1 MAKGTS
7 AIDPSNYASLGLTH
21 VQCKSHHQS
30 HSISSY
36 DQQHAY
42 TSISSLTTTTDDPSD
57 RIAKLLALVTL
68 SPIFLLC
75 SYVTIIL
82 LRRELTFINALIGQ
96 LACEGLN
103 WALKRLIKQ
112 PRPTGHLGAGY
123 GMPSSHSQF
132 LGFFAAFFLLHFY
145 LNRPPLLKPR
155 TLINSMRRFEHALA
169 MVLIASISILTC
181 YSRHHLHYHTPL
193 QIVVGLSIGLA
204 FGGTY
209 YFFTEYLSRKP
220 LRLPAPL
227 AVSESSSPL
236 AIRANRLLH
245 PINTAAPPKPAH
257 EKDSVVRHRNK
268 PRRRSSTLSEM
279 IMPELH
285 PSPPLRQILLD
296 HPIAIAFRI
305 RDSWAVWRD
314 GGIEGE
320 YGAWRREW
328 EARRAAC
335 TPVNSAHA
343 SSSSAA
349 TTAFAHST
357 DVGRL
362 PRHYSMMELA
372 LSEADKSPPTDAAF
386 CVGCVICLTSD
397 VATSSTSEILATG
410 FSRELPGNT
419 HAEQCALDKLASDYK
434 PTSAA
439 KRDKAVPTLDLDL
452 YTTMEPCSERLSG
465 NLPCV
470 QRILKFNE
478 QANVFVLPRRLVQR
492 HVTDANAASGDGMQV
507 RLRIRRVFQGVAE
520 PDDFVNCQSQNILRD
535 SEIQVFTVRSSE
547 NDDGQLEQ
555 DCLRVARKGHP
566 AKS

>member
-21 VQCKSHHQS
+21 VQ
-30 HSISSY
+30 Y
-36 DQQHAY
+36 
-42 TSISSLTTTTDDPSD
+42 DPSD
-57 RIAKLLALVTL
+57 TFAKLFALVTL

-112 PRPTGHLGAGY
+112 PRPTDRLGAGY

-132 LGFFAAFFLLHFY
+132 LGFFAAFFLAHFY
-145 LNRPPLLKPR
+145 LNRPPLVKPR
-155 TLINSMRRFEHALA
+155 SLINSMRRFEHALA
-169 MVLIASISILTC
+169 MVLIASISLLTC
-181 YSRHHLHYHTPL
+181 YSRHHLHYHSPP
-193 QIVVGLSIGLA
+193 QIIVGFSIGLA
-204 FGGTY
+204 FGGFY
-209 YFFTEYLSRKP
+209 YYFTEYLSKKP

-236 AIRANRLLH
+236 AIRANRLLQ
-245 PINTAAPPKPAH
+245 PINT
-257 EKDSVVRHRNK
+257 SVGSNKSGLRQRSTNK
-268 PRRRSSTLSEM
+268 PRRRSSTLSDM
-279 IMPELH
+279 ILPELH

-320 YGAWRREW
+320 YGTWRREW
-328 EARRAAC
+328 EARRAAS
-335 TPVNSAHA
+335 TPLN
-343 SSSSAA
+343 SSSAA
-349 TTAFAHST
+349 ALPNSS

-362 PRHYSMMELA
+362 PRHYSMMLTA
-372 LSEADKSPPTDAAF
+372 LREADKSPPTDAAF
-386 CVGCVICLTSD
+386 CVGCVICTTSD
-397 VATSSTSEILATG
+397 ETTRSPSSQILATG

-419 HAEQCALDKLASDYK
+419 HAEQCALDKLSSDYK
-434 PTSAA
+434 STQGRARIA
-439 KRDKAVPTLDLDL
+439 PTLNLDL

-470 QRILKFNE
+470 QRILQFNE
-478 QANVFVLPRRLVQR
+478 QNDVYVLPPSFLPSSLSNERQ
-492 HVTDANAASGDGMQV
+492 SSSIGF
-507 RLRIRRVFQGVAE
+507 RLRIRRVFQGVTE

-535 SEIQVFTVRSSE
+535 SHIEVYTVRSS
-547 NDDGQLEQ
+547 NPDDDDGQLEQ
-555 DCLRVARKGHP
+555 DCLRIARKGHP
-566 AKS
+566 AKTSSA

>member
-21 VQCKSHHQS
+21 VQ
-30 HSISSY
+30 Y
-36 DQQHAY
+36 
-42 TSISSLTTTTDDPSD
+42 DPSD
-57 RIAKLLALVTL
+57 TFAKLFALVTL

-112 PRPTGHLGAGY
+112 PRPTDRLGAGY

-132 LGFFAAFFLLHFY
+132 LGFFAAFFLAHFW
-145 LNRPPLLKPR
+145 LNRPPLVKPR
-155 TLINSMRRFEHALA
+155 SLINTMRRFEHALA
-169 MVLIASISILTC
+169 MILIASISILTC
-181 YSRHHLHYHTPL
+181 YSRHHLHYHSPL
-193 QIVVGLSIGLA
+193 QIVVGVTIGLV
-204 FGGTY
+204 FGGVY
-209 YFFTEYLSRKP
+209 YYFTEYLSKKP

-236 AIRANRLLH
+236 AIRANRLLQ
-245 PINTAAPPKPAH
+245 PINT
-257 EKDSVVRHRNK
+257 SVNNKSALRQRNTTK
-268 PRRRSSTLSEM
+268 PRRRSSTLSDM
-279 IMPELH
+279 ILPELH
-285 PSPPLRQILLD
+285 PSPPLRQMLLD

-328 EARRAAC
+328 EARRAAS
-335 TPVNSAHA
+335 TPLNSSQTATLA
-343 SSSSAA
+343 SNG
-349 TTAFAHST
+349 

-362 PRHYSMMELA
+362 PRHYAMMLTA
-372 LSEADKSPPTDAAF
+372 LSEADKSPPTDTAF
-386 CVGCVICLTSD
+386 CVGCVICVTSD
-397 VATSSTSEILATG
+397 EAARSSSQILATG

-419 HAEQCALDKLASDYK
+419 HAEQCALDKLVSDFLPK
-434 PTSAA
+434 HQHNAA
-439 KRDKAVPTLDLDL
+439 KEAPTLDLDL

-470 QRILKFNE
+470 QRILRFNE
-478 QANVFVLPRRLVQR
+478 QNDVYVLPRSLVQ
-492 HVTDANAASGDGMQV
+492 HALSSNQTGSSADVAV
-507 RLRIRRVFQGVAE
+507 RLRIRRVFQGVTE
-520 PDDFVNCQSQNILRD
+520 PDDFVHCQSQNILRD
-535 SEIQVFTVRSSE
+535 SHIQVYTARSSDAA
-547 NDDGQLEQ
+547 NDDAQLER
-555 DCLRVARKGHP
+555 DCLRIARKGHTSN
-566 AKS
+566 KSSA

>member
-7 AIDPSNYASLGLTH
+7 AIDPSNFASLGLTH
-21 VQCKSHHQS
+21 VQ
-30 HSISSY
+30 Y
-36 DQQHAY
+36 DPED
-42 TSISSLTTTTDDPSD
+42 SL
-57 RIAKLLALVTL
+57 AKLLALVTL

-132 LGFFAAFFLLHFY
+132 LGFFAAFFLSHFY
-145 LNRPPLLKPR
+145 LNRPQLLRPR

-181 YSRHHLHYHTPL
+181 YSRHHLHYHTSL
-193 QIVVGLSIGLA
+193 QIVTGLSIGLV
-204 FGGTY
+204 FGGVY
-209 YFFTEYLSRKP
+209 YYVTEHLSRKP

-236 AIRANRLLH
+236 AIRANRLLQ
-245 PINTAAPPKPAH
+245 PIATFTPAKKPRQD
-257 EKDSVVRHRNK
+257 KNSIVRHRK
-268 PRRRSSTLSEM
+268 PRRRSSTLSD
-279 IMPELH
+279 IILPELH
-285 PSPPLRQILLD
+285 PAPPIRQILLD

-305 RDSWAVWRD
+305 RDSWAVWTD

-328 EARRAAC
+328 EARRASA
-335 TPVNSAHA
+335 TPVNG
-343 SSSSAA
+343 AA
-349 TTAFAHST
+349 AAAANFARGS
-357 DVGRL
+357 DPGRL
-362 PRHYSMMELA
+362 PRHYAMMAMA

-386 CVGCVICLTSD
+386 CVGCVICPTSD
-397 VATSSTSEILATG
+397 AAASSRKEILATG

-419 HAEQCALDKLASDYK
+419 HAEQCALDKIASEFK
-434 PTSAA
+434 SESRPWS
-439 KRDKAVPTLDLDL
+439 DKSISTLDLDL

-478 QANVFVLPRRLVQR
+478 QAKVYYLPPRLAQQAIKGGNVG
-492 HVTDANAASGDGMQV
+492 SGDNVQV
-507 RLRIRRVFQGVAE
+507 ILRIRRVFQGVAE
-520 PDDFVNCQSQNILRD
+520 PDDFVKCQSQNILRG
-535 SEIQVFTVRSSE
+535 SEIQVFTVKGS
-547 NDDGQLEQ
+547 DDDDRQLEQ

>member
-1 MAKGTS
+1 MLPFNRSPPSSRIPLHTAYSSPTLAIMAKGTS
-7 AIDPSNYASLGLTH
+7 SIDPSNYASLGLTH
-21 VQCKSHHQS
+21 VQ
-30 HSISSY
+30 Y
-36 DQQHAY
+36 
-42 TSISSLTTTTDDPSD
+42 DPSD
-57 RIAKLLALVTL
+57 SLAKLMALITL

-75 SYVTIIL
+75 SYITIIL

-132 LGFFAAFFLLHFY
+132 LGFFAAFFLSHFY
-145 LNRPPLLKPR
+145 LNRPPLVKPR
-155 TLINSMRRFEHALA
+155 TLINTMRRFEHTLA
-169 MVLIASISILTC
+169 MILIASISILTC

-193 QIVVGLSIGLA
+193 QIIVGLSLGLA
-204 FGGTY
+204 FGGVY
-209 YFFTEYLSRKP
+209 YYFTEYLSRKP

-236 AIRANRLLH
+236 AIRANRLLQ
-245 PINTAAPPKPAH
+245 PINTSPATPS
-257 EKDSVVRHRNK
+257 KQANSSNLRQRNTRH
-268 PRRRSSTLSEM
+268 RRRSSTLSDM
-279 IMPELH
+279 ILPELH
-285 PSPPLRQILLD
+285 PSPPIRQILLD

-328 EARRAAC
+328 EARRAAS
-335 TPVNSAHA
+335 TPLGSTA
-343 SSSSAA
+343 SPAA
-349 TTAFAHST
+349 SHFADGT

-362 PRHYSMMELA
+362 PRHYSTMLA
-372 LSEADKSPPTDAAF
+372 ALTEADRSPPTDAAF
-386 CVGCVICLTSD
+386 CVGCVVSFSKDLGKASP
-397 VATSSTSEILATG
+397 SEFLATG

-419 HAEQCALDKLASDYK
+419 HAEQCALDKLASNFGLAK
-434 PTSAA
+434 QPTDAHN
-439 KRDKAVPTLDLDL
+439 VPTLDLDL

-478 QANVFVLPRRLVQR
+478 QSNVFELPRKLAQQLGHLGTTTSTKRNVQ
-492 HVTDANAASGDGMQV
+492 VK
-507 RLRIRRVFQGVAE
+507 LRIRRVFQGVSE
-520 PDDFVNCQSQNILRD
+520 PDDFVKCQGQNILRD
-535 SEIQVFTVRSSE
+535 SGIDVHTVRASKE
-547 NDDGQLEQ
+547 DDDGQLEK
-555 DCLRVARKGHP
+555 DCLRVARKGHTS
-566 AKS
+566 KE

>member
-1 MAKGTS
+1 M
-7 AIDPSNYASLGLTH
+7 
-21 VQCKSHHQS
+21 
-30 HSISSY
+30 
-36 DQQHAY
+36 
-42 TSISSLTTTTDDPSD
+42 
-57 RIAKLLALVTL
+57 ALVTL

-96 LACEGLN
+96 LACEGFN

-112 PRPTGHLGAGY
+112 PRPTDRLGAGY

-169 MVLIASISILTC
+169 MLLIASISVLTC

-193 QIVVGLSIGLA
+193 QIFVGVSVGLT
-204 FGGTY
+204 FGATY
-209 YFFTEYLSRKP
+209 YYFTEYLPRKP

-236 AIRANRLLH
+236 AKRANRLLQ
-245 PINTAAPPKPAH
+245 PINTTTSTATKSGRNN
-257 EKDSVVRHRNK
+257 DSNVRNRSK
-268 PRRRSSTLSEM
+268 QRRRSSTLSD
-279 IMPELH
+279 IILPELH
-285 PSPPLRQILLD
+285 PSPPIRQILLD

-328 EARRAAC
+328 EARRASSF
-335 TPVNSAHA
+335 TPTTLNTAQAGKSNSNQ
-343 SSSSAA
+343 
-349 TTAFAHST
+349 
-357 DVGRL
+357 DPGRL
-362 PRHYSMMELA
+362 PRHYDMMKIA
-372 LSEADKSPPTDAAF
+372 LGEADKSPPTDTAF
-386 CVGCVICLTSD
+386 CVGCVICPTSD
-397 VATSSTSEILATG
+397 GSSSSTSEILATG

-419 HAEQCALDKLASDYK
+419 HAEQCALDKIASEFK
-434 PTSAA
+434 PQPSPS
-439 KRDKAVPTLDLDL
+439 KSVPVLELDL

-478 QANVFVLPRRLVQR
+478 QVDVFSLPRQLIQHALPNVK
-492 HVTDANAASGDGMQV
+492 AGSGETMQV
-507 RLRIRRVFQGVAE
+507 RLKIRRVFQGVAE

-535 SEIQVFTVRSSE
+535 SDIKVFTVRG
-547 NDDGQLEQ
+547 NDDPNGQLEK
-555 DCLRVARKGHP
+555 DCLRIARKGHP
-566 AKS
+566 TKA

>member
-1 MAKGTS
+1 MPVLA
-7 AIDPSNYASLGLTH
+7 
-21 VQCKSHHQS
+21 
-30 HSISSY
+30 
-36 DQQHAY
+36 
-42 TSISSLTTTTDDPSD
+42 TDDPAD
-57 RIAKLLALVTL
+57 PLAKLMALVTL

-112 PRPTGHLGAGY
+112 PRPTDRLGAGY

-169 MVLIASISILTC
+169 MLLIASISILTC

-193 QIVVGLSIGLA
+193 QIFVGVSVGLA
-204 FGGTY
+204 FGATY
-209 YFFTEYLSRKP
+209 YYFTEYLPRKP

-227 AVSESSSPL
+227 AVSETSSPL
-236 AIRANRLLH
+236 AKRANRLLH
-245 PINTAAPPKPAH
+245 PINTASSTATKSRQDN
-257 EKDSVVRHRNK
+257 DSNIRNRNK
-268 PRRRSSTLSEM
+268 QRRRSSTFSDIIL
-279 IMPELH
+279 PELH
-285 PSPPLRQILLD
+285 PSPPIRQILLD

-328 EARRAAC
+328 EARRASPI
-335 TPVNSAHA
+335 TPTLNPAPNAKSNPNQDA
-343 SSSSAA
+343 
-349 TTAFAHST
+349 
-357 DVGRL
+357 GRL
-362 PRHYSMMELA
+362 PRHYEMMKVA
-372 LSEADKSPPTDAAF
+372 LGEADKSPPTDTAF
-386 CVGCVICLTSD
+386 CVGCVICPTSD
-397 VATSSTSEILATG
+397 ASSSSTLEILATG

-419 HAEQCALDKLASDYK
+419 HAEQCALDKLASEFQ
-434 PTSAA
+434 PQQSS
-439 KRDKAVPTLDLDL
+439 DKSVPLLDLDL

-478 QANVFVLPRRLVQR
+478 QADVFALPRRIAQHALPDSRVGSGNTVQ
-492 HVTDANAASGDGMQV
+492 A

-535 SEIQVFTVRSSE
+535 SDIKVFTVRS
-547 NDDGQLEQ
+547 NDDTGGQLQ
-555 DCLRVARKGHP
+555 KDCLRIARKGHP
-566 AKS
+566 TKN

>member
-1 MAKGTS
+1 M
-7 AIDPSNYASLGLTH
+7 
-21 VQCKSHHQS
+21 
-30 HSISSY
+30 
-36 DQQHAY
+36 
-42 TSISSLTTTTDDPSD
+42 
-57 RIAKLLALVTL
+57 AKLLALVTL

-103 WALKRLIKQ
+103 WALKRFIKQ
-112 PRPTGHLGAGY
+112 PRPTGNLGAGY

-169 MVLIASISILTC
+169 MVLIASISVLTC

-193 QIVVGLSIGLA
+193 QIIIGLSIGLA
-204 FGGTY
+204 FGATY
-209 YFFTEYLSRKP
+209 YYFTEYLSRKP

-236 AIRANRLLH
+236 AIRANRLLQ
-245 PINTAAPPKPAH
+245 PINTATTAAVRPGLD
-257 EKDSVVRHRNK
+257 KDKKNVVRHRNK
-268 PRRRSSTLSEM
+268 PRRRSSTLSDI

-285 PSPPLRQILLD
+285 PSPPIRQILLD

-328 EARRAAC
+328 EARRAAA
-335 TPVNSAHA
+335 TPVNSAQA
-343 SSSSAA
+343 AA
-349 TTAFAHST
+349 TFARGN

-362 PRHYSMMELA
+362 PRHYAMMEIA
-372 LSEADKSPPTDAAF
+372 LGEADKSPPTDTAF
-386 CVGCVICLTSD
+386 CVGCVICP
-397 VATSSTSEILATG
+397 SSNADISSSASEILATG

-419 HAEQCALDKLASDYK
+419 HAEQCALDKLASEFK
-434 PTSAA
+434 PNRKSENDGT
-439 KRDKAVPTLDLDL
+439 VQTLDLDL

-470 QRILKFNE
+470 QRILKFNQKADIFTIPRSRIQ
-478 QANVFVLPRRLVQR
+478 QAIKYGNLGSDDTV
-492 HVTDANAASGDGMQV
+492 QV

-520 PDDFVNCQSQNILRD
+520 PDDFVDCQSQNILRD
-535 SEIQVFTVRSSE
+535 SEIQVFTVRSS
-547 NDDGQLEQ
+547 DDDDGGQLER

-566 AKS
+566 AKN

>member
-21 VQCKSHHQS
+21 VQ
-30 HSISSY
+30 Y
-36 DQQHAY
+36 DPE
-42 TSISSLTTTTDDPSD
+42 DPL
-57 RIAKLLALVTL
+57 AKLLALVTL

-103 WALKRLIKQ
+103 WALKRFIKQ
-112 PRPTGHLGAGY
+112 PRPTGNLGAGY

-169 MVLIASISILTC
+169 MVLIASISVLTC

-193 QIVVGLSIGLA
+193 QIIIGLSIGLA
-204 FGGTY
+204 FGATY
-209 YFFTEYLSRKP
+209 YYFTEHLSRRP

-236 AIRANRLLH
+236 AIRANRLLQ
-245 PINTAAPPKPAH
+245 PISTNTTAAARPGLD
-257 EKDSVVRHRNK
+257 KDKKNVVRHRNK
-268 PRRRSSTLSEM
+268 PRRRSSTLSDI

-285 PSPPLRQILLD
+285 PSPPIRQILLD

-328 EARRAAC
+328 EARRAAA
-335 TPVNSAHA
+335 TPVNSAQ
-343 SSSSAA
+343 AA
-349 TTAFAHST
+349 AKFARGN

-362 PRHYSMMELA
+362 PRHYAMMEIA
-372 LSEADKSPPTDAAF
+372 LNEADKSPPTDTAF
-386 CVGCVICLTSD
+386 CVGCVICPSSD
-397 VATSSTSEILATG
+397 ADISSFASEILATG

-419 HAEQCALDKLASDYK
+419 HAEQCALDKLASEFK
-434 PTSAA
+434 PSSKSENDST
-439 KRDKAVPTLDLDL
+439 VQTLELDL

-470 QRILKFNE
+470 QRILKFNQ
-478 QANVFVLPRRLVQR
+478 QADIFTIPRSRVQQ
-492 HVTDANAASGDGMQV
+492 AIKYGNLGSDGTVQF

-520 PDDFVNCQSQNILRD
+520 PDDFVDCQSQNILRD
-535 SEIQVFTVRSSE
+535 SEIQVFTVRSS
-547 NDDGQLEQ
+547 NDDDDGQLERN
-555 DCLRVARKGHP
+555 CLRVARKGHP
-566 AKS
+566 AKN

>member
-21 VQCKSHHQS
+21 VQ
-30 HSISSY
+30 Y
-36 DQQHAY
+36 
-42 TSISSLTTTTDDPSD
+42 DPSD
-57 RIAKLLALVTL
+57 TFAKLFALVTL

-112 PRPTGHLGAGY
+112 PRPTDRLGAGY

-132 LGFFAAFFLLHFY
+132 LGFFAAFFLAHFW
-145 LNRPPLLKPR
+145 LNRPPLVKPR
-155 TLINSMRRFEHALA
+155 SLINSMRRFEHALA
-169 MVLIASISILTC
+169 MVLIASISVLTC

-193 QIVVGLSIGLA
+193 QIIVGLSIGLF
-204 FGGTY
+204 FGGVY
-209 YFFTEYLSRKP
+209 YYFTEYLSKKP

-236 AIRANRLLH
+236 AIRASRLLQ
-245 PINTAAPPKPAH
+245 PINT
-257 EKDSVVRHRNK
+257 SVSQNKSGLRQRNTNK
-268 PRRRSSTLSEM
+268 PCRRSSTFSDM
-279 IMPELH
+279 ILPELH

-320 YGAWRREW
+320 YGTWRREW
-328 EARRAAC
+328 EARRAAS
-335 TPVNSAHA
+335 TPLNSSQANKAATALA
-343 SSSSAA
+343 SSG
-349 TTAFAHST
+349 

-362 PRHYSMMELA
+362 PRHYSMMLTA

-386 CVGCVICLTSD
+386 CVGCVICVTTDATQSSD
-397 VATSSTSEILATG
+397 ILATG

-419 HAEQCALDKLASDYK
+419 HAEQCALDKLASDFK
-434 PTSAA
+434 STQSNA
-439 KRDKAVPTLDLDL
+439 KQVPTLDLDL

-470 QRILKFNE
+470 QRILQFN
-478 QANVFVLPRRLVQR
+478 QQDDVYVLPRNFVQ
-492 HVTDANAASGDGMQV
+492 HVLSSEQLGSAKGVAV
-507 RLRIRRVFQGVAE
+507 KLRIRRVFQGVTE

-535 SEIQVFTVRSSE
+535 SDIKVYTVRSSDP
-547 NDDGQLEQ
+547 DDEGQFGQ

-566 AKS
+566 AKNGST